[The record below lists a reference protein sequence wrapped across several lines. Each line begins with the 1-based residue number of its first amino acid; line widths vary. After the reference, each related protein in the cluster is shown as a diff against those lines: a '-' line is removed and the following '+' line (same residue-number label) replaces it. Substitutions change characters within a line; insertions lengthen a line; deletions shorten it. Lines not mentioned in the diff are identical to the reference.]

1 MWVSQI
7 VTLQSRVATRS
18 VFISFYDTNINKK
31 LNPNFAIEFVVVV
44 LMLEDYSLLK
54 KLKAYLH
61 GVKSKLF

>member
-1 MWVSQI
+1 MFTI
-7 VTLQSRVATRS
+7 
-18 VFISFYDTNINKK
+18 
-31 LNPNFAIEFVVVV
+31 NPNFAIEFVVVV